1 MNVSDEELERAWQSP
16 RNSVD
21 IDSLAAAQSR
31 FFADLARRR
40 RGTRLFLAVVFGT
53 LALISVRVVLSA
65 WREDGAPAMEF
76 GRDWASLLFL
86 ALPWVGLG
94 LLARRLVRH
103 EREHPAAGN
112 SIRETVHALLDEVA
126 MARARL
132 KVVAGLHAA
141 TVMLLPL
148 VVWQLR
154 VTGKAGDEILWPALV
169 GWPLVAA
176 VILSLLWWH
185 DRSRLRPR
193 HHQLKALWRECERKD

>member
-1 MNVSDEELERAWQSP
+1 M
-16 RNSVD
+16 
-21 IDSLAAAQSR
+21 
-31 FFADLARRR
+31 
-40 RGTRLFLAVVFGT
+40 LAVVLGT
-53 LALISVRVVLSA
+53 RTLISVRVVLSA
-65 WREDGAPAMEF
+65 WPEDGVSAMEF

-86 ALPWVGLG
+86 ALPWRGLG
-94 LLARRLVRH
+94 LLARRMVRH
-103 EREHPAAGN
+103 ERAHPAAGK
-112 SIRETVHALLDEVA
+112 SIRETVHALLDEAA

-141 TVMLLPL
+141 TLMLLPL

-154 VTGKAGDEILWPALV
+154 VTGKAGDEILWPALI

-193 HHQLKALWRECERKD
+193 HRQLKALWRECESED